1 MFRKKTSQLDRGY
14 QSAASLLV
22 ILAASVFIIE
32 IAVMYLLHELPP
44 IAEAASVMLDAS
56 LLTTGLF
63 PIFYYFVFRPF
74 VRKIEE
80 LKLAEERL
88 ALAAMVYSNSSE
100 AMLVTD
106 ADGTIIAVN
115 PAFTQLTGYTAQEAV
130 GKTPK
135 LVSSG
140 RQTPAF
146 YQAMWHALNTKGSWE
161 GEIWN
166 RRKNGEI
173 YAEWLVVNSTFNED
187 GTIHR
192 RVAQF
197 SDITKKKESDDL
209 IWKRANFDFLT
220 GLPNRSMFSDRLR
233 QAIKNAHRSGM
244 PLAVMFLDLDKF
256 KEIND
261 TFGHDKG
268 DVLLVEVARRLAD
281 CVRESDTVARLG
293 GDEFTV
299 LIPDLESNA
308 SADHIA
314 QNIIEKFT
322 APFRLGNEA
331 VTASTSIGIA
341 IYPIDAADEESL
353 LRSADEAMYIA
364 KRLGGNHFST
374 IRDS

>member
-1 MFRKKTSQLDRGY
+1 MFRKEIAPLSRGH
-14 QSAASLLV
+14 QSATRLLI
-22 ILAASVFIIE
+22 ILASSVFVIE

-44 IAEAASVMLDAS
+44 ISEVASVMLDAS
-56 LLTTGLF
+56 LLTVGLF
-63 PIFYYFVFRPF
+63 PIFYYFVFSPF
-74 VRKIEE
+74 VRKIDA
-80 LKLAEERL
+80 LRIAEERL
-88 ALAAMVYSNSSE
+88 SLAAMVYSNSSE
-100 AMLVTD
+100 AMLVTE

-115 PAFTQLTGYTAQEAV
+115 PAFTQLTGYTAQEAI
-130 GKTPK
+130 GNTPK

-140 RQTPAF
+140 RQAPEF
-146 YQAMWHALNTKGSWE
+146 YQAMWHELNSKGSWE

-173 YAEWLVVNSTFNED
+173 YAEWLVINSTFNDD

-209 IWKRANFDFLT
+209 IWNRANFDFLT

-233 QAIKNAHRSGM
+233 QAIKNAHRSGL

-261 TFGHDKG
+261 TLGHDKG
-268 DVLLVEVARRLAD
+268 DILLVEVARRLAD

-299 LIPDLESNA
+299 LIPDLESDA
-308 SADHIA
+308 SAERVA
-314 QNIIEKFT
+314 QNIIAKFSS
-322 APFRLGNEA
+322 PFNLGDEM

-341 IYPIDAADEESL
+341 IYPTDAEDETSVL
-353 LRSADEAMYIA
+353 KCADEAMYCA
-364 KRLGGNHFST
+364 KKMGGNHFSAAHH
-374 IRDS
+374 